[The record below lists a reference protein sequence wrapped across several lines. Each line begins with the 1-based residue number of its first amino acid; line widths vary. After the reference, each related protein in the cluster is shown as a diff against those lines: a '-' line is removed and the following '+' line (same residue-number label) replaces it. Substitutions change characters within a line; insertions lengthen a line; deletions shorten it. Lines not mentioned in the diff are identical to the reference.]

1 MTCFRLKSKS
11 DSKIHAVSTIPK
23 WTVAENPI
31 FCLLD
36 VHNIFPMLGT
46 NLQRIKIHEAQ
57 SLLPWS
63 LERPCR
69 AFQRGCSTTLSRI
82 IFGKECEDHPG
93 CLYFLFSGF
102 WMNSLWLDVQHRETI
117 WFTSW
122 PETVNRRARISHGYG
137 MAWGSFIHSIV
148 VYLNHPLNS
157 LCFRFGHV
165 ITVSRT
171 PRWGLHCT
179 CPTSSVRCCSF
190 LPPPE
195 GISSRKSQ
203 PSPGHTSYHAVQ
215 YGSHGPHMWLLSTL
229 TELVWH
235 VKMIIFGY
243 IQLKKMYCL
252 NWFHVFLFTQ
262 MWLLEN
268 LGLLM
273 WLAFTAQHCSI

>member
-31 FCLLD
+31 FCSLD

-102 WMNSLWLDVQHRETI
+102 WMNSLWLDFQHRETI

-122 PETVNRRARISHGYG
+122 PEPVSIEEHVFPTG
-137 MAWGSFIHSIV
+137 MEWHEGLSFILLWFTSTI
-148 VYLNHPLNS
+148 PLTLS
-157 LCFRFGHV
+157 
-165 ITVSRT
+165 VSD
-171 PRWGLHCT
+171 LD
-179 CPTSSVRCCSF
+179 
-190 LPPPE
+190 
-195 GISSRKSQ
+195 
-203 PSPGHTSYHAVQ
+203 
-215 YGSHGPHMWLLSTL
+215 
-229 TELVWH
+229 VW
-235 VKMIIFGY
+235 
-243 IQLKKMYCL
+243 
-252 NWFHVFLFTQ
+252 
-262 MWLLEN
+262 
-268 LGLLM
+268 
-273 WLAFTAQHCSI
+273 